1 MTPKD
6 SSDQQLKISRIDNIE
21 KAKKVWQELSPN
33 EIIYD
38 LWGVRYC
45 FYKYFK
51 HPLFFYV
58 GRIGEE
64 NIGLLPLQ
72 FNAEKGHI
80 DFIGGGY
87 MEDNRIF
94 IKPRYEKYIPKFYKA
109 IEQEAG
115 LDDIIGEDEFTKNL
129 DILEYK
135 YITDLSGLKNTND
148 YFFREFSP
156 KSCAK
161 MKKLLCRIER
171 LYQPKILENNFEDID
186 KLFELNIKSFG
197 DDSVFSTP
205 YRKDIFRDLLKLDL
219 DFQVLTITINGR
231 KEAVSLALK
240 YKNIY
245 TYINSG
251 ANKKDFPSLGTYLTA
266 KNFEKAISLG
276 AKCFDAGAE
285 DLGWKEKWHLKKI
298 PQRVFNKKFN

>member
-1 MTPKD
+1 MMPKD
-6 SSDQQLKISRIDNIE
+6 SSDQKLKISRIDKIE
-21 KAKKVWQELSPN
+21 EAKKVWQELSPN
-33 EIIYD
+33 EIMYD
-38 LWGVRYC
+38 LWDVRYC
-45 FYKYFK
+45 FYKYFQ

-58 GRIGEE
+58 GRIGQE

-72 FNAEKGHI
+72 FNAEKGYL

-94 IKPRYEKYIPKFYKA
+94 IKSGYEKYIPKFYEA

-115 LDDIIGEDEFTKNL
+115 LDDIIGEDDFTKKF

-135 YITDLSGLKNTND
+135 YVADLSGLKNTND
-148 YFFREFSP
+148 YLSREFSQ

-161 MKKLLCRIER
+161 MKKLLRRIER
-171 LYQPKILENNFEDID
+171 LYQPKILENNFEDVD
-186 KLFELNIKSFG
+186 QLFELNIRSFG

-205 YRKDIFRDLLKLDL
+205 HRKEIFRDLLKLDL
-219 DFQVLTITINGR
+219 SFQVLTIIINGK

-240 YKNIY
+240 YKDIY

-276 AKCFDAGAE
+276 TKYLDAGVE
-285 DLGWKEKWHLKKI
+285 DLGWKERWHLKKI
-298 PQRVFNKKFN
+298 PQRVFFKK